1 MTISIG
7 VAMLICSV
15 VTGLVRILAPSTKN
29 STNAAIIAAC
39 LLLLL
44 VLACEILLMVK
55 TWNIPITLW

>member
-15 VTGLVRILAPSTKN
+15 VTGLVRMLAPSKN
-29 STNAAIIAAC
+29 SSNNAAIIAAC

-55 TWNIPITLW
+55 TWDIPITLW